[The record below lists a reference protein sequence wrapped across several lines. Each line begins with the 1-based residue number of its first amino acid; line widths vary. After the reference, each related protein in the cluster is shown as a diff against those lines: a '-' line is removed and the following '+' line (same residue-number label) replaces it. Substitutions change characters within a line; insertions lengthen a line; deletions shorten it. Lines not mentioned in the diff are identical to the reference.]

1 MTICHVHI
9 SLSVIS
15 SNHSAKTSESIVKFS
30 FFLRLAYY
38 DFSALRPILT
48 RIQMETPWKLYLT
61 CGFLGAAVHPP
72 WLFLINAAD
81 YFNYFFS
88 DDYKQILVYGAVAA
102 GVSAS
107 LVALIMESF
116 QLKPNGLTSLS
127 VTLPISAVMLAV
139 QMVVTPLFSLPD
151 EVRFGCVLAAN
162 FVTGVLQGVGRTAL
176 LDLLGKFFPTF
187 GFQAADLGSTFGL
200 LAIFISRCISK
211 ASFEHLGDKSQGFR
225 LSGYLYVAVVDLVI
239 VVAWSLIAFVL
250 RSYVKRLDEE
260 NARLPLLL
268 SNGFSYV
275 SRKNIIS
282 NNWAVLT
289 TIFLTEVM
297 YKSIFPVIISQF
309 HGNYNC
315 TSHLGNISV
324 SPDNSV
330 ISSGLQSSDRTGWF
344 MVKLVGCWVVTYLIG
359 LIFHFTRFRINYVYS
374 KKTILFNC
382 LVQFVFSIPVLLIYF
397 KPCVRGLQADWLAY
411 LSVILV
417 CVVTAY
423 GLATTKK
430 LLTPRQSQKKREET
444 MTNNIAY
451 MFLEG
456 GNFVGFGFSLF
467 LVVFVFE
474 KTKP

>member
-1 MTICHVHI
+1 
-9 SLSVIS
+9 
-15 SNHSAKTSESIVKFS
+15 
-30 FFLRLAYY
+30 
-38 DFSALRPILT
+38 
-48 RIQMETPWKLYLT
+48 METPWKLYLT
-61 CGFLGAAVHPP
+61 CVFLGAAVNSPC
-72 WLFLINAAD
+72 LFIINAAD

-127 VTLPISAVMLAV
+127 VTLPISAVMLAS
-139 QMVVTPLFSLPD
+139 QMVITPMSTLPE
-151 EVRFGCVLAAN
+151 EVRFGCVLTAN
-162 FVTGVLQGVGRTAL
+162 FVAGVVQGVGRTAL

-187 GFQAADLGSTFGL
+187 GFQAADLGSTFAL

-211 ASFEHLGDKSQGFR
+211 ASFEHLGDKSQSFSR
-225 LSGYLYVAVVDLVI
+225 SGYLYFALVVLII

-250 RSYVKRLDEE
+250 RSYVKRLDQE

-275 SRKNIIS
+275 SRKNIIR
-282 NNWAVLT
+282 NNWEVLT

-297 YKSIFPVIISQF
+297 YKSIFPGIIFQF
-309 HGNYNC
+309 HGNYDC

-324 SPDNSV
+324 SSDNSV
-330 ISSGLQSSDRTGWF
+330 ISSGSQSSDSTGWF
-344 MVKLVGCWVVTYLIG
+344 MVKLVGCWLVAYLIG
-359 LIFHFTRFRINYVYS
+359 LIFKSTRFRINYVYS

-397 KPCVRGLQADWLAY
+397 EPCVRVLQADWLAY
-411 LSVILV
+411 LTVSLV
-417 CVVTAY
+417 CVVIAY
-423 GLATTKK
+423 GLATAKK

-451 MFLEG
+451 MFLHG
-456 GNFVGFGFSLF
+456 GNIVGFGFSLF

>member
-1 MTICHVHI
+1 
-9 SLSVIS
+9 
-15 SNHSAKTSESIVKFS
+15 
-30 FFLRLAYY
+30 
-38 DFSALRPILT
+38 
-48 RIQMETPWKLYLT
+48 METPWKLYLT
-61 CGFLGAAVHPP
+61 CGFLGAAVHSP
-72 WLFLINAAD
+72 WLFIINAAD

-116 QLKPNGLTSLS
+116 QLKPNGLTSLT
-127 VTLPISAVMLAV
+127 VTLPISAVMLASQIV
-139 QMVVTPLFSLPD
+139 ITPMSILPD
-151 EVRFGCVLAAN
+151 EVRFGCVLTAN
-162 FVTGVLQGVGRTAL
+162 FVAGVVQGVGRTAL

-187 GFQAADLGSTFGL
+187 GFQAADLGSIFAL

-211 ASFEHLGDKSQGFR
+211 ASFEHLGDKYQGFR
-225 LSGYLYVAVVDLVI
+225 LSGYLYVALVGLII
-239 VVAWSLIAFVL
+239 VVAWSLIAFFF
-250 RSYVKRLDEE
+250 RSYVKRLDQE

-275 SRKNIIS
+275 SRKNIIR

-297 YKSIFPVIISQF
+297 YKSIFPGIISQF
-309 HGNYNC
+309 HGNYDC

-324 SPDNSV
+324 SSDNSV

-344 MVKLVGCWVVTYLIG
+344 MVKLVGCWLVANLIG
-359 LIFHFTRFRINYVYS
+359 LIFESTRFRINYS

-397 KPCVRGLQADWLAY
+397 KPCVRVLQADWLAY
-411 LSVILV
+411 LTVSLV
-417 CVVTAY
+417 CVVTVY
-423 GLATTKK
+423 GLGTTKK

-444 MTNNIAY
+444 MANNIAY
-451 MFLEG
+451 MFLEA
-456 GNFVGFGFSLF
+456 GNVVGFGFSLF

-474 KTKP
+474 NTKP